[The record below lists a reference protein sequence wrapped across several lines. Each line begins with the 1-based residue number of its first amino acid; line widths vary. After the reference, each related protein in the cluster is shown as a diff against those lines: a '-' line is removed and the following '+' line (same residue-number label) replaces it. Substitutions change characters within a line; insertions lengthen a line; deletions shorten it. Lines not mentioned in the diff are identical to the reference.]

1 MGDLSLE
8 KVSETYLDVFKR
20 NWKHRCRQRYDSTL
34 PDVKLQGG
42 YESTAGKAFGF

>member
-8 KVSETYLDVFKR
+8 KVSETYLDVLKEIG
-20 NWKHRCRQRYDSTL
+20 NIGAGNAMTAL